1 MRESSEEQPFD
12 QMDDSGLSVPAMQ
25 EESPGLMYGQ
35 SYTSEHGVDDFPQSS
50 SEAATQ
56 GLSWNYLLGNEFA
69 SLHQE
74 DASFPRDATTM
85 RSQKKRVIIIDRWR
99 LLRGPLSAWLNA
111 FNLEF
116 QPIVVP
122 SIQAASE
129 YQAEATPAAVVLCAQ
144 PASCDQSWLDAQI
157 AYLRNKASDLPIV
170 VIGDGTDA
178 VGVAEMV
185 ANGGLQSYVP
195 TTSSTAIAL
204 AALHVATAGGSYYP
218 PLPAPALEQSAPSAM
233 ANPALRTVEDPHLT
247 PREHMVFALLARG
260 LPNKLI
266 AFELDLSISTVKI
279 HVHHIIRKLKVHNR
293 TEAAI
298 LAREIH
304 QASGV
309 DSTGQR
315 NGATQNRGL
324 AAQRA

>member
-56 GLSWNYLLGNEFA
+56 GLSWNYLRGNEFA

-157 AYLRNKASDLPIV
+157 AYLRNKVSDLPIV

-178 VGVAEMV
+178 VV
-185 ANGGLQSYVP
+185 SRKW
-195 TTSSTAIAL
+195 S
-204 AALHVATAGGSYYP
+204 
-218 PLPAPALEQSAPSAM
+218 
-233 ANPALRTVEDPHLT
+233 RTVDCRAT
-247 PREHMVFALLARG
+247 FRQRAAPRLLWRR
-260 LPNKLI
+260 
-266 AFELDLSISTVKI
+266 STSRRPAAP
-279 HVHHIIRKLKVHNR
+279 IIRRFRLRLSNNRPRRPWPTRPFVPLK
-293 TEAAI
+293 I
-298 LAREIH
+298 PI
-304 QASGV
+304 
-309 DSTGQR
+309 
-315 NGATQNRGL
+315 
-324 AAQRA
+324 